1 MSGKDQF
8 LQIRVTPAQKAGIK
22 AQANRAGLDMSS
34 YVLGRAFPAPRAAFE
49 GLIADLAARP
59 DQRRFVLA
67 GINDFLAEAGPREF
81 VAATAEPPAAG
92 PPAAELEPYLANY
105 LAAMVETAA
114 HRHSLPAPVWT
125 LAIAPV
131 AAPVFG
137 SLLAGLRLHL
147 LTHSPPAFRRRNI
160 FIDSTIGNRV

>member
-34 YVLGRAFPAPRAAFE
+34 YVLGRVLPAPRAAFE
-49 GLIADLAARP
+49 GLVADLAAWP

-67 GINDFLAEAGPREF
+67 GINDFLAETGPREF
-81 VAATAEPPAAG
+81 VAATAE

-114 HRHSLPAPVWT
+114 HRHGLPAPVWT